1 LFRVV
6 VVVGILALTVSA
18 PVVAWSMVVAPLVA
32 IFVRFRRPA
41 GDSPARETSVG
52 RFLGAY
58 VAGSAASQILLAS
71 APVAVAFLGGSP
83 TLVSVVFITFTLFR
97 APLTLIYAMQGR
109 ILAVFVRWADA
120 GERSRLR
127 TGAAGLAAVGIVL
140 TGAAW
145 FVGEWIGPAVVEL
158 LFESEFVPA
167 SEVAAWVAT
176 GVVAG
181 SFAQLIGQVLV
192 AGARTGRLAAAWI
205 TGLAVAAGSLYLFS
219 SGGVDVVVARAFAIG
234 EVTAFA
240 TAGFVVL
247 RSHRP

>member
-1 LFRVV
+1 M
-6 VVVGILALTVSA
+6 A
-18 PVVAWSMVVAPLVA
+18 A
-32 IFVRFRRPA
+32 I
-41 GDSPARETSVG
+41 
-52 RFLGAY
+52 
-58 VAGSAASQILLAS
+58 
-71 APVAVAFLGGSP
+71 
-83 TLVSVVFITFTLFR
+83 
-97 APLTLIYAMQGR
+97 
-109 ILAVFVRWADA
+109 
-120 GERSRLR
+120 
-127 TGAAGLAAVGIVL
+127 GIVL

-181 SFAQLIGQVLV
+181 SSAQLIGQDLV

-205 TGLAVAAGSLYLFS
+205 TGLAVAAGSLYQYS
-219 SGGVDVVVARAFAIG
+219 SRGEDEVVGRDLGIG

-240 TAGFVVL
+240 AAGFVVL